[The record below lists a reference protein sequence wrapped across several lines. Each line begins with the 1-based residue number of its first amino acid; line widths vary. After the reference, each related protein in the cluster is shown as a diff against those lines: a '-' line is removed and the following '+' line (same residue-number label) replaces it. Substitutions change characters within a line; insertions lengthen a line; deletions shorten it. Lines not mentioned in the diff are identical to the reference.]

1 MKDWERKEIEVERLA
16 VDLENFRIGEQENPR
31 AAYHAILE
39 EQKDGLANLAADI
52 IENGLNPAE
61 LAIVYPDPETKGQY
75 IAVEG
80 NRRLTALR
88 LLTTPALAT
97 GTQWHAK
104 FVELS
109 KKYKA
114 GPAVKKIF
122 CCVMK
127 DKAEAMLWMDRKHLF
142 LGGRGLA
149 QWGAQATARAD
160 AFRGKVRPSKAV
172 MDFLTS
178 NNKLPAT
185 LAKALARKTT
195 NIDRVF
201 QTPYFRS
208 ALGANIEKD
217 GQVTFASGDAKRG
230 QDLLLRMLKAIAEPG
245 FTVDKIRHDAN
256 RKDFIDNFAK
266 YNVLDTNSGG
276 GAGGG
281 SGSGGSSG
289 GAAGKS
295 KPAKKT
301 TLPIDRKTLAMK
313 GLKVND
319 ARLGGLYREALEL
332 QPAKLTNTG
341 GVLTRVFLEL
351 STDLFLTKKKIPLTQ
366 KFIDNKKTKWIDIGI
381 PLDAKVRRVL
391 LELDPSGNDRAFQE
405 ARKGLQDPNALHSIE
420 SLHEFVHSLAPD
432 PDPKEVKRI
441 WGRWNPYFVALFDS
455 LATP

>member
-16 VDLENFRIGEQENPR
+16 VDLDNFRIGEQDNPR

-39 EQKDGLANLAADI
+39 EQKESLSNLAADI
-52 IENGLNPAE
+52 IDHGLNPAE
-61 LAIVYPDPETKGQY
+61 LAIVYPDPEKEGQY
-75 IAVEG
+75 VAVEG

-88 LLTTPALAT
+88 LLDTPALAT
-97 GTQWHAK
+97 GTPWHTK

-109 KKYKA
+109 KRYKA
-114 GPAVKKIF
+114 KGEPVKKIF

-127 DKAEAMLWMDRKHLF
+127 DKAAAMLWMDRKHLF

-172 MDFLTS
+172 MDFLAS
-178 NNKLPAT
+178 NKKLPAT
-185 LAKALARKTT
+185 LAKSLARKTT

-245 FTVDKIRHDAN
+245 FTVDQIRHDAD
-256 RKDFIDNFAK
+256 RKDFIDGFAK
-266 YNVLDTNSGG
+266 YAVLGTSS
-276 GAGGG
+276 G
-281 SGSGGSSG
+281 SGSGSSG

-295 KPAKKT
+295 GRSRSSKKAP
-301 TLPIDRKTLAMK
+301 LPIDRKTLALK

-366 KFIDNKKTKWIDIGI
+366 AVIDKKKTAWTDIGI
-381 PLDAKVRRVL
+381 SLESKVKRVL
-391 LELDPSGNDRAFQE
+391 LELDPTGSARAFSE
-405 ARKGLQDPNALHSIE
+405 VRKGLQDRNALHSIE

-441 WGRWNPYFVALFDS
+441 WGRWNPYFAALFDS

>member
-39 EQKDGLANLAADI
+39 EQKDSLANLAADI

-88 LLTTPALAT
+88 LLDTPALAT

-109 KKYKA
+109 KKYKS

-127 DKAEAMLWMDRKHLF
+127 DKAAAMLWMDRKHLF

-172 MDFLTS
+172 MDFLAA

-185 LAKALARKTT
+185 LAKSLARKTT
-195 NIDRVF
+195 NIDRVL

-217 GQVTFASGDAKRG
+217 GKVTFASGDAKRG

-245 FTVDKIRHDAN
+245 FTVDKIRHDAD
-256 RKDFIDNFAK
+256 RKDFIDSFAK
-266 YNVLDTNSGG
+266 YNVLAT
-276 GAGGG
+276 G
-281 SGSGGSSG
+281 SGSGAG
-289 GAAGKS
+289 GAA
-295 KPAKKT
+295 AKKAGAKAARKAALT
-301 TLPIDRKTLAMK
+301 IDRPTLAIK
-313 GLKVND
+313 GRDHQLSVKD
-319 ARLGGLYREALEL
+319 ARLNGLYNEALSL
-332 QPAKLTNTG
+332 PAKLANTA

-351 STDLFLTKKKIPLTQ
+351 STDHFLLKKKIALPADLVSKGKQDWTE
-366 KFIDNKKTKWIDIGI
+366 IGI
-381 PLDAKVRRVL
+381 PLKTKITTVVR
-391 LELDPSGNDRAFQE
+391 ELDPTGRDKAYAEVRRGLSDR
-405 ARKGLQDPNALHSIE
+405 DALHSIQA
-420 SLHEFVHSLAPD
+420 LHDYVHSLKTN

-441 WGRWNPYFVALFDS
+441 WERWHPYFAALFDS